1 MKAITLS
8 TIALVASAVAQSAS
22 ASNWDMTFQGYG
34 LFQTVGVRFN
44 NSESW
49 NSATAASG
57 FAGVKAGQH
66 NFSVYGKTYSNYC
79 VQLFESVGN
88 IGDTHEGDLAF
99 SEAQKKF
106 AYAKSGTLPGCC
118 KACPYLRLCWGDC
131 PKDRFTTSAD
141 GEPGLHYLCSGLKR
155 FFPKATAARGE
166 LARRLQRP

>member
-1 MKAITLS
+1 MHLGRNLRQGAGARTRRHTLR
-8 TIALVASAVAQSAS
+8 LRPLRLPE
-22 ASNWDMTFQGYG
+22 YR
-34 LFQTVGVRFN
+34 L
-44 NSESW
+44 
-49 NSATAASG
+49 
-57 FAGVKAGQH
+57 
-66 NFSVYGKTYSNYC
+66 
-79 VQLFESVGN
+79 GN

-131 PKDRFTTSAD
+131 PKDRFTTSTD

-155 FFPKATAARGE
+155 FFHKATAARGE